1 MKTLR
6 IALAVLF
13 VLSLTANLAR
23 SQPAAAKPDD
33 DDDEPKVQQQNG
45 FQVAA
50 ENFDAW
56 IYGQVG
62 GAQKFRERLATQ
74 LKLQLDDISRYCN
87 LTEAQRKK
95 LLLAGAGDIKRF
107 DDRVAVVR
115 EHFEAVRFDQNKFN
129 SIWQEIQPLQMTA
142 QGGLFESDSIF
153 QKSVPQTLE
162 ADQRKKYE
170 EAVRQRSMDRYRTLV
185 ELSLA
190 NIESGVPMTDKQ
202 RATIIDMLLTKSR
215 PPRSYNQYAHYFVM
229 NRLSKIPEGDLRPLF
244 DERQWKAFSIYLQQ
258 GRGMEQFLRQNGV
271 LESETDAANPPA
283 TAAGQAAPAKQN

>member
-1 MKTLR
+1 MTLR
-6 IALAVLF
+6 HRGLF
-13 VLSLTANLAR
+13 AILMLLISATTAW
-23 SQPAAAKPDD
+23 SQPAPVPDD
-33 DDDEPKVQQQNG
+33 DDDEPKAQKQAG

-95 LLLAGAGDIKRF
+95 LQLAGAGDIKRF

-115 EHFEAVRFDQNKFN
+115 DHFEAVRFDQNKFN
-129 SIWQEIQPLQMTA
+129 NIWQEIQPLQMTVLT
-142 QGGLFESDSIF
+142 GLFDTESIF
-153 QKSVPQTLE
+153 QKTVPQTLE
-162 ADQRKKYE
+162 GEQRDKYQ
-170 EAVRQRSMDRYRTLV
+170 EAVRQRSQDRYRALV

-190 NIESGVPMTDKQ
+190 NIEAGVPMTAKQ
-202 RATIIDMLLTKSR
+202 RETILEMLLTKTR
-215 PPRSYNQYAHYFVM
+215 PPRNYNQYAHYVVM
-229 NRLSKIPEGDLRPLF
+229 HRLAKLPETELRPLF
-244 DERQWKAFSIYLQQ
+244 DEKQWKAFSVYLQQ

-271 LESETDAANPPA
+271 LESETEAANAPTPEKN
-283 TAAGQAAPAKQN
+283 APAKQN